1 MKITKKNVLNAG
13 YAGLPT
19 STKKKLKIGKF
30 NKR

>member
-13 YAGLPT
+13 YAGLST